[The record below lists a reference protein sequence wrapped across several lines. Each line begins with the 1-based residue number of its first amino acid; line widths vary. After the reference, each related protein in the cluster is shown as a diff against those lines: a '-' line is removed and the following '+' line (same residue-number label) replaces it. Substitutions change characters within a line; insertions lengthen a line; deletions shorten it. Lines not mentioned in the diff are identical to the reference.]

1 MRASFFF
8 EIFDESIYKF
18 RRVSY
23 NENVNNPTNSTNQQ
37 EDKIMAEKN
46 IISKIEKLLALA
58 GNNPSEAEAQ
68 VAMLKAQKLMAE
80 YNLDMAQFQDKP
92 QKKEAVTEYFKGYH
106 NTGWAMALAKVICD
120 NFRCNLLRAPGYGLV
135 FVGLKE
141 DVAICKAVFSFAA
154 ETLDKNMRKLR
165 RQYRKQG
172 LPTDGISGD
181 YAAGFIAGTRDKY
194 KEQVEKNNWGLILVK
209 DALVEQKT
217 KDIIDPKKKAKAVKG
232 LFRSGDAGLY
242 TKGYVDGKNLGAN
255 QKALQA

>member
-1 MRASFFF
+1 
-8 EIFDESIYKF
+8 
-18 RRVSY
+18 
-23 NENVNNPTNSTNQQ
+23 
-37 EDKIMAEKN
+37 MAEKN

-80 YNLDMAQFQDKP
+80 YNLDMAQFKDQP
-92 QKKEAVTEYFKGYH
+92 QEKKEAVTEYFKGYH
-106 NTGWAMALAKVICD
+106 NTGWAISLAKVICD
-120 NFRCNLLRAPGYGLV
+120 NFRCNLLRASGYGLV

-154 ETLDKNMRKLR
+154 KTLDKNMMKLR

-181 YAAGFIAGTRDKY
+181 YAAGFIAGLKAKY
-194 KEQVEKNNWGLILVK
+194 KEQVEENNWGLVLVK

-217 KDIIDPKKKAKAVKG
+217 QDIIDPKRKSHSGKR
-232 LFRSGDAGLY
+232 LNRSGDMGLY
-242 TKGYVDGKNLGAN
+242 TKGYLDGKNLGAD
-255 QKALQA
+255 QKAITA